1 VIILAISAKLNNDK
15 SIVKVENSCTG
26 TFLLLN
32 KEEALKL
39 RTDLNYI
46 IKTMD

>member
-1 VIILAISAKLNNDK
+1 MVKEIVAKLNDEKNIIK
-15 SIVKVENSCTG
+15 IENTCTG

-39 RTDLNYI
+39 KTDLINI
-46 IKTMD
+46 IELMG

>member
-1 VIILAISAKLNNDK
+1 VILLGISCKLNSNK
-15 SIVKVENSCTG
+15 NLIKIENLCTG

-39 RTDLNYI
+39 RTDLNYL
-46 IKTMD
+46 IKLME

>member
-1 VIILAISAKLNNDK
+1 MVKEIVAKLNDEKNIIK
-15 SIVKVENSCTG
+15 IENTCTG

-39 RTDLNYI
+39 KTDLSNI
-46 IKTMD
+46 LELME

>member
-1 VIILAISAKLNNDK
+1 MVKEILAKLNDEKNIIK
-15 SIVKVENSCTG
+15 IENTCTG

-39 RTDLNYI
+39 KTDLNNI
-46 IKTMD
+46 LELME